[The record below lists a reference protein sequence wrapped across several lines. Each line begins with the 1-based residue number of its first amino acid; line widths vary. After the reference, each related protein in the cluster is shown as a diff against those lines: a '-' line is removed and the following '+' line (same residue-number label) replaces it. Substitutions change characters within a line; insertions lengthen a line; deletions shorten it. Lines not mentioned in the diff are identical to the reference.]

1 MTRFKSSIKLIERT
15 DVFIFNYSDDD
26 RCWCMYDICVWLI
39 IKNHVIHSSKYLSI
53 HDFIHQIITSNLLM
67 YVEFNPNICLSY
79 QHTSIIHCLVVP
91 LQIWIYPLA
100 PRKASFSPFGEI
112 VMCSRLFT
120 SLPGGPEIIKLL
132 RESVYIKTLFSE
144 KYIHDTKFNMIY
156 CNCYYDV
163 YADEIEIRWNNK
175 RCIYEING

>member
-1 MTRFKSSIKLIERT
+1 VTRFKSSIKLIERT
-15 DVFIFNYSDDD
+15 DVFIFNYSIEMMTDVDV
-26 RCWCMYDICVWLI
+26 CMINHYIIEMMTDVDVWYIICVWLI
-39 IKNHVIHSSKYLSI
+39 ITNHVIHYSSYLSI

-67 YVEFNPNICLSY
+67 YVQNY

-120 SLPGGPEIIKLL
+120 SLPGGPEIIKL
-132 RESVYIKTLFSE
+132 RRKSMCT
-144 KYIHDTKFNMIY
+144 
-156 CNCYYDV
+156 
-163 YADEIEIRWNNK
+163 
-175 RCIYEING
+175 